1 MALGTHKGHPYKR
14 SASNFRPLVS
24 VVFTSGIGYSAGLIA
39 SKLDTPEVPMTDTSP
54 LIVDIQK
61 HIARVTLNRPEKRN
75 AMSVDMLKKLIVYFQ
90 EFDNDPDVRVIVIKG
105 EGQSFCAGMELA
117 DLAGLIEKKSA
128 DYRETLRKTILYGQT
143 SINIV
148 ETCTKPVIAA
158 IHSHCVGGGVDLA
171 CACDIRLASRD
182 ALFSVRETKLALV
195 ADLGTLQRLPKIVGE
210 PWARELSLTG
220 RNFSGEDAYT
230 IGFVT
235 HLCEDRD
242 ALYAK
247 ADEIAMEIAD
257 NSPLAVQGVKDTMRF
272 TGDHGVEAGLR
283 YVAQKNA
290 SILICEDGMEAL
302 MAAMEK
308 RKPVFK
314 GR

>member
-1 MALGTHKGHPYKR
+1 MTEHG
-14 SASNFRPLVS
+14 PLLVN
-24 VVFTSGIGYSAGLIA
+24 V
-39 SKLDTPEVPMTDTSP
+39 EN
-54 LIVDIQK
+54 
-61 HIARVTLNRPEKRN
+61 HIAWISLNRPEKRN
-75 AMSVDMLKKLIVYFQ
+75 AMSVELLEKMIEHVQ
-90 EFDNDPDVRVIVIKG
+90 RFDQDPDVRVIVIKG
-105 EGQSFCAGMELA
+105 EGKSFCAGMELA

-128 DYRETLRKTILYGQT
+128 DYRENLRRTILYGQT
-143 SINIV
+143 STNV
-148 ETCTKPVIAA
+148 LEACNKPVIAA

-171 CACDIRLASRD
+171 CACDIRIATKD
-182 ALFSVRETKLALV
+182 ALFAVRETKLALV

-220 RNFSGEDAYT
+220 RNFSGKEALD

-242 ALYAK
+242 DLYAK
-247 ADEIAMEIAD
+247 ALAIATEIAA

-272 TGDHGVEAGLR
+272 SSDHGLAAGLK

-308 RKPVFK
+308 RQPVFK

>member
-1 MALGTHKGHPYKR
+1 
-14 SASNFRPLVS
+14 
-24 VVFTSGIGYSAGLIA
+24 
-39 SKLDTPEVPMTDTSP
+39 MTDPSP
-54 LIVDIQK
+54 LTVDIQNR
-61 HIARVTLNRPEKRN
+61 IAQVTLNRPEKRN
-75 AMSVDMLKKLIVYFQ
+75 AMSFDMLKKMITSFQ
-90 EFDNDPDVRVIVIKG
+90 AFDDDPDVRVIVIKG
-105 EGQSFCAGMELA
+105 EGKSFCAGMELA
-117 DLAGLIEKKSA
+117 DLAGLIEKQSA
-128 DYRETLRKTILYGQT
+128 DYREILRKLILYGQT
-143 SINIV
+143 SMNIV

-171 CACDIRLASRD
+171 CACDIRLASQD

-195 ADLGTLQRLPKIVGE
+195 ADLGTLQRLPNVVGE
-210 PWARELSLTG
+210 PWARELALTG
-220 RNFSGEDAYT
+220 RNFSGEEALN
-230 IGFVT
+230 IGFIT
-235 HLCEDRD
+235 HLCKDRD

-247 ADEIAMEIAD
+247 AHEIATEIAD

-272 TGDHGVEAGLR
+272 TSDHGVEAGLR

-290 SILICEDGMEAL
+290 AILICEDGMEAL

>member
-1 MALGTHKGHPYKR
+1 
-14 SASNFRPLVS
+14 
-24 VVFTSGIGYSAGLIA
+24 
-39 SKLDTPEVPMTDTSP
+39 MTESSP
-54 LIVDIQK
+54 LIVDTRNHVAWISM
-61 HIARVTLNRPEKRN
+61 NRPEKRN
-75 AMSVDMLKKLIVYFQ
+75 AMSFEMLEKLIENVHAF
-90 EFDNDPDVRVIVIKG
+90 ENDPNIRAIVIKG
-105 EGQSFCAGMELA
+105 EGKSFCAGMELA

-128 DYRETLRKTILYGQT
+128 DYRDILRRTILYGQT
-143 SINIV
+143 STNVI
-148 ETCTKPVIAA
+148 ESCTKPVIAA

-220 RNFSGEDAYT
+220 RNLSGEEALK

-235 HLCEDRD
+235 HLCEDQD
-242 ALYAK
+242 ALYAN
-247 ADEIAMEIAD
+247 AEELALEIAD

-272 TGDHGVEAGLR
+272 SSDHGVEAGLK

-290 SILICEDGMEAL
+290 AILICEDGMEAL

-308 RKPVFK
+308 RKPAFK
-314 GR
+314 GK

>member
-1 MALGTHKGHPYKR
+1 
-14 SASNFRPLVS
+14 
-24 VVFTSGIGYSAGLIA
+24 
-39 SKLDTPEVPMTDTSP
+39 MTTNDP
-54 LIVDIQK
+54 LIVDIK
-61 HIARVTLNRPEKRN
+61 DHIARVTLNRPEKRN
-75 AMSVDMLKKLIVYFQ
+75 AMSVPMLKKILASFQ
-90 EFDNDPDVRVIVIKG
+90 AFDSDPDIRVVVIKG
-105 EGQSFCAGMELA
+105 EGKSFCAGMELA
-117 DLAGLIEKKSA
+117 DLAGLIEKKTA
-128 DYRETLRKTILYGQT
+128 DYRENLRKTILYGQT
-143 SINIV
+143 SMNVI

-158 IHSHCVGGGVDLA
+158 IHSHCVGGGVDMA
-171 CACDIRLASRD
+171 CACDIRLASKD

-210 PWARELSLTG
+210 PWARELALTG
-220 RNFSGEDAYT
+220 RNFSGEEALT
-230 IGFVT
+230 IGFIT
-235 HLCEDRD
+235 HLCEDQE

-247 ADEIAMEIAD
+247 ADEIALEIAG

-272 TGDHGVEAGLR
+272 TSDHGVDAGLK

-290 SILICEDGMEAL
+290 AILICEDGMEAL

>member
-1 MALGTHKGHPYKR
+1 
-14 SASNFRPLVS
+14 
-24 VVFTSGIGYSAGLIA
+24 
-39 SKLDTPEVPMTDTSP
+39 MTTNDP
-54 LIVDIQK
+54 LIVDTQN

-75 AMSVDMLKKLIVYFQ
+75 AMSFDMLKKMIVSFKD
-90 EFDNDPDVRVIVIKG
+90 FDNDPDVRVVVIKG
-105 EGQSFCAGMELA
+105 EGKSFCAGMELA

-128 DYRETLRKTILYGQT
+128 DYRENLRKTILYGQT
-143 SINIV
+143 SINVV
-148 ETCTKPVIAA
+148 EMCTKPVIAA

-171 CACDIRLASRD
+171 CACDIRLASQD

-195 ADLGTLQRLPKIVGE
+195 ADLGTLQRLPKVVGE
-210 PWARELSLTG
+210 PWARELALTG
-220 RNFSGEDAYT
+220 RNFSGEDARD

-247 ADEIAMEIAD
+247 ADEIATEIAE
-257 NSPLAVQGVKDTMRF
+257 NSPLAVQGVKDTMQF
-272 TGDHGVEAGLR
+272 TSDHGVEAGLR

-290 SILICEDGMEAL
+290 AILICEDGMEAL

>member
-1 MALGTHKGHPYKR
+1 MNDP
-14 SASNFRPLVS
+14 
-24 VVFTSGIGYSAGLIA
+24 
-39 SKLDTPEVPMTDTSP
+39 SP
-54 LIVDIQK
+54 LIVDIQD

-75 AMSVDMLKKLIVYFQ
+75 AMSVDMLKKLITSFQ
-90 EFDNDPDVRVIVIKG
+90 AFDDDPDVRVVVIQG
-105 EGQSFCAGMELA
+105 EGKSFCAGMELA
-117 DLAGLIEKKSA
+117 DLAGLIEKQSA
-128 DYRETLRKTILYGQT
+128 DYREILRKLILYGQT
-143 SINIV
+143 SMTII

-171 CACDIRLASRD
+171 CACDIRLASTD
-182 ALFSVRETKLALV
+182 ALFSVRETRLALV
-195 ADLGTLQRLPKIVGE
+195 ADLGTLQRLPNVVGE
-210 PWARELSLTG
+210 PWARELALTG
-220 RNFSGEDAYT
+220 RNFSAEEAFD

-235 HLCEDRD
+235 HLCDDRD

-247 ADEIAMEIAD
+247 ADEIAFEIAG

-272 TGDHGVEAGLR
+272 TRDHGVEAGLR

>member
-1 MALGTHKGHPYKR
+1 MTK
-14 SASNFRPLVS
+14 NEPLL
-24 VVFTSGIGYSAGLIA
+24 A
-39 SKLDTPEVPMTDTSP
+39 EVKNHVAWIRM
-54 LIVDIQK
+54 
-61 HIARVTLNRPEKRN
+61 NRPEKRN
-75 AMSVDMLKKLIVYFQ
+75 AMSFEMLKKMMEAFHR
-90 EFDNDPDVRVIVIKG
+90 FDDDPDVRVIVIKG
-105 EGQSFCAGMELA
+105 EGKSFCAGMELA

-128 DYRETLRKTILYGQT
+128 DYREVLRKTILYGQT

-171 CACDIRLASRD
+171 CACDIRLASKD

-195 ADLGTLQRLPKIVGE
+195 ADLGTLQRLPKIVGD

-220 RNFSGEDAYT
+220 RNFSGKEAFD

-247 ADEIAMEIAD
+247 ADAIATEIAD
-257 NSPLAVQGVKDTMRF
+257 NSPLSVQGVKDTMRF
-272 TGDHGVEAGLR
+272 SSDHGVSAGLQ

>member
-1 MALGTHKGHPYKR
+1 
-14 SASNFRPLVS
+14 
-24 VVFTSGIGYSAGLIA
+24 
-39 SKLDTPEVPMTDTSP
+39 MTAPSP
-54 LIVDIQK
+54 LTVDIQN

-75 AMSVDMLKKLIVYFQ
+75 AMNVDMLKKLSTSFQ
-90 EFDNDPDVRVIVIKG
+90 AFDNDPDVRVIVIKG
-105 EGQSFCAGMELA
+105 KGKSFCAGMELA

-128 DYRETLRKTILYGQT
+128 DYREILRKTILYGQT
-143 SINIV
+143 SINIL
-148 ETCTKPVIAA
+148 EACTKPVIAA

-171 CACDIRLASRD
+171 CACDIRLASED

-195 ADLGTLQRLPKIVGE
+195 ADLGTLQRLPKVVGE
-210 PWARELSLTG
+210 PWARELALTG
-220 RNFSGEDAYT
+220 RNFSGKEALD

-235 HLCEDRD
+235 HLCEDRET
-242 ALYAK
+242 LGAK
-247 ADEIAMEIAD
+247 AEEIAMEIAD

-272 TGDHGVEAGLR
+272 TRDHGVDAGLR

-308 RKPVFK
+308 RKPKFK

>member
-1 MALGTHKGHPYKR
+1 
-14 SASNFRPLVS
+14 
-24 VVFTSGIGYSAGLIA
+24 
-39 SKLDTPEVPMTDTSP
+39 MTQASP
-54 LIVDIQK
+54 LKVDVQN
-61 HIARVTLNRPEKRN
+61 HIAKMTLNRPEKRN
-75 AMSVDMLKKLIVYFQ
+75 AMSFEMLEKLIENIHAFENYT
-90 EFDNDPDVRVIVIKG
+90 DVRFIVIKG

-117 DLAGLIEKKSA
+117 DLAGIIENKSA
-128 DYRETLRKTILYGQT
+128 DYREILRRTILYGQT
-143 SINIV
+143 STNVV

-220 RNFSGEDAYT
+220 RNFSGEEALN
-230 IGFVT
+230 IGFIT

-247 ADEIAMEIAD
+247 ADEIATEIAD

-272 TGDHGVEAGLR
+272 SSDHGVEAGLR

>member
-1 MALGTHKGHPYKR
+1 MTESSAL
-14 SASNFRPLVS
+14 S
-24 VVFTSGIGYSAGLIA
+24 
-39 SKLDTPEVPMTDTSP
+39 
-54 LIVDIQK
+54 VDIQN

-75 AMSVDMLKKLIVYFQ
+75 AMNFDLLKQMIDAFQ
-90 EFDNDPDVRVIVIKG
+90 TFDNDPHVGVIVIKG
-105 EGQSFCAGMELA
+105 KGKSFCAGMELA

-128 DYRETLRKTILYGQT
+128 DYRENLRKTILLGQT
-143 SINIV
+143 SINVV
-148 ETCTKPVIAA
+148 EMCTKPVIAA
-158 IHSHCVGGGVDLA
+158 VHSHCVGGGVDLA

-195 ADLGTLQRLPKIVGE
+195 ADLGTLQGLPKVVGE
-210 PWARELSLTG
+210 PWARELALTG
-220 RNFSGEDAYT
+220 RNFSAEEALD

-235 HLCEDRD
+235 HLCTDRD
-242 ALYAK
+242 ALYTK
-247 ADEIAMEIAD
+247 ADEIAAEIAD

-272 TGDHGVEAGLR
+272 TRDHGVDAGLR